1 MYDILIIGAGPAGS
15 NLARLLASDKT
26 NQYKVGLVEK
36 RRLNQPVDPH
46 RQKAC
51 GGLLSPDAQKMLAK
65 LGLNIPSNIL
75 EDPQIFKVRTID
87 FDNNL
92 ERYYQRYYYN
102 MDREKFDRYLFSL
115 IPESIDK
122 HLGEV
127 VSSIHVNDDHW
138 EVHLNQGKTVL
149 KAKFLVAA
157 DGAGSFVR
165 RRVLGEYV
173 SPEKY
178 ISIQKWYPIAS
189 TTPYYTGI
197 FDSEIT
203 DYYSWTI
210 QKGDHLILGTALPL
224 NGPHAKPAQER
235 LQTFDLLREK
245 TANYLGLSLDTPSKT
260 EGAFIERSTSVRQL
274 RFASR
279 LSLSSGEKLSLALLG
294 EAAGATSPTSAEGFS
309 YALDTSLKL
318 YESLIHGLESAE
330 LRYDLSCDSIRRNI
344 FLKNLKSP
352 AMYSKNIRKL
362 VMKSGIGS
370 LKELSFNLET
380 SRNSIN

>member
-15 NLARLLASDKT
+15 NLARLLSSD
-26 NQYKVGLVEK
+26 NSNHYKVGLVDK
-36 RRLNQPVDPH
+36 RRLDQPVDPH
-46 RQKAC
+46 RRKAC

-65 LGLNIPSNIL
+65 LNLNIPSDIL
-75 EDPQIFKVRTID
+75 ENPQIFKVRTID
-87 FDNNL
+87 FDNSL

-102 MDREKFDRYLFSL
+102 LDREKFDRYLFSL
-115 IPESIDK
+115 IPDHIDK
-122 HLGEV
+122 HVGDV
-127 VSSIHVNDDHW
+127 VSSIHVKDDHW
-138 EVHLNQGKTVL
+138 EVHLNQGKTIL
-149 KAKFLVAA
+149 RAQFLVAA
-157 DGAGSFVR
+157 DGANSLVR
-165 RRVLGEYV
+165 RTVLSEYAK
-173 SPEKY
+173 PEKY

-197 FDSEIT
+197 FDSTIT

-210 QKGDHLILGTALPL
+210 QKGNQLILGTALPL
-224 NGPHAKPAQER
+224 NGPHADTPKER
-235 LQTFDLLREK
+235 LQKFELLREK
-245 TANYLGLSLDTPSKT
+245 TANYLGVSLETPFTT

-279 LSLSSGEKLSLALLG
+279 LNLSSGGKLSMALLG

-318 YESLIHGLESAE
+318 YESLKQGLEFAE
-330 LRYDLSCDSIRRNI
+330 LRYDLSCDHIRRNI

-352 AMYSKNIRKL
+352 AMYSKNIRNL

-370 LKELSFNLET
+370 LKDLSFEPT
-380 SRNSIN
+380 FE